1 LIETSKDMSPSIFA
15 KKIESEI
22 EVMTHWMRNYAL
34 IDGLKW
40 REGIV

>member
-1 LIETSKDMSPSIFA
+1 L
-15 KKIESEI
+15 SEI